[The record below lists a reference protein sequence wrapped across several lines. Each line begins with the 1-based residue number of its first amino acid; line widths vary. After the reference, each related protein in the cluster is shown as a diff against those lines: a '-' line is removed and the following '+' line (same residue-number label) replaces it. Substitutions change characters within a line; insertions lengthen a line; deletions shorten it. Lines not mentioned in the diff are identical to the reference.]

1 MDNWEKLSETSL
13 PQKEDFYI
21 HLNLKVNIDTDNA
34 HTKII
39 LKNSEINAW
48 GGYHYLS
55 VQSDTL
61 LFVDVFASF
70 RNVVSRNI

>member
-1 MDNWEKLSETSL
+1 M
-13 PQKEDFYI
+13 PQKWDFYI
-21 HLNLKVNIDTDNA
+21 HLNLKDATDTDNA
-34 HTKII
+34 HTKRI

-61 LFVDVFASF
+61 LLVDVFASF

>member
-39 LKNSEINAW
+39 LKNSEINA
-48 GGYHYLS
+48 
-55 VQSDTL
+55 
-61 LFVDVFASF
+61 
-70 RNVVSRNI
+70 